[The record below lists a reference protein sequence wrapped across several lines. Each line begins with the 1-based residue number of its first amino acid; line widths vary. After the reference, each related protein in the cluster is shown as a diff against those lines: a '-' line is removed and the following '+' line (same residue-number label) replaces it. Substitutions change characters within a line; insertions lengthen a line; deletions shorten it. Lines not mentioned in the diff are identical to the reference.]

1 LSNYILYLSR
11 YIVKKKTIKNQIF
24 SYFENQKTN
33 IDQLHFNVYPMYM
46 ALSDRIRTII
56 NECGLTQ
63 KEFAEN
69 INVTD
74 SYISKV
80 LKDESGMA
88 NSTALLIEQLYSYSK
103 NWIMTGDEP
112 KFITGKK
119 HNLSILQKKIIMD
132 VEQMKESE
140 LKALLAFIESLKKIE
155 IQTSRKQ
162 KTR

>member
-1 LSNYILYLSR
+1 LSR

-33 IDQLHFNVYPMYM
+33 IDQLHFNVYPIYM

-63 KEFAEN
+63 KEFAKN

-88 NSTALLIEQLYSYSK
+88 NSTALLIEQLYNYSK

-119 HNLSILQKKIIMD
+119 RNLSILQKKIIMD

-155 IQTSRKQ
+155 TQTSRKQ
-162 KTR
+162 KTH

>member
-1 LSNYILYLSR
+1 
-11 YIVKKKTIKNQIF
+11 
-24 SYFENQKTN
+24 
-33 IDQLHFNVYPMYM
+33 M

-63 KEFAEN
+63 KEFAKN

-80 LKDESGMA
+80 LRNESGMS

-112 KFITGKK
+112 KTITGRGR
-119 HNLSILQKKIIMD
+119 NLSILQKKIIMD
-132 VEQMKESE
+132 VEQMKENE
-140 LKALLAFIESLKKIE
+140 LKVLLAFIESLKKIE

-162 KTR
+162 KAR